1 MFLIKGNTGI
11 LSNILSKLILYVIV
25 VSILISCDS
34 IFNKKIEKEPIA
46 RVGNTFL
53 YKGDVADFIG
63 SNMSKVDSASF
74 VANYINNWAS
84 KQLLLSKAKI
94 NLSEDKLVS
103 FEKLVANYRSD
114 LYIRSYKEA
123 LVHQVHDTIIS
134 ISELNSFY
142 KREKENFK
150 LKEKLVKL
158 RFVELPK
165 QFLNKSAVIEKLKR
179 FSKEDVAYLDSIGVQ
194 FKKMNL
200 NDSVWVKIHRVIKEI
215 SALTIE
221 NQNKYLKK
229 PQFFELQDS
238 LGVYLVNITDILNV
252 NDVAPL
258 SYIKPT
264 IEQLIINRRR
274 LDYIRKLET
283 EIIDEAIK
291 EQEFEIYVKDE

>member
-1 MFLIKGNTGI
+1 MYIIK
-11 LSNILSKLILYVIV
+11 LSKLIFYVITV
-25 VSILISCDS
+25 TILISCDS
-34 IFNKKIEKEPIA
+34 IFNKKTEKEPIA

-53 YKGDVADFIG
+53 YKEDVADFIG
-63 SNMSKVDSASF
+63 SNMAKVDSASF
-74 VANYINNWAS
+74 VANYINNWAL

-123 LVHQVHDTIIS
+123 LAQQVQDTIIS
-134 ISELNSFY
+134 TSELDTFY
-142 KREKENFK
+142 KRQKENFR
-150 LKEKLVKL
+150 LKEKLIKL
-158 RFVELPK
+158 RFIELPK
-165 QFLNKSAVIEKLKR
+165 QFLNKSEVIEKLKR

-200 NDSVWVKIHRVIKEI
+200 NDSVWVKSHRIIKEI
-215 SALTIE
+215 PALTIE
-221 NQNKYLKK
+221 NQDRYLKN

-238 LGVYLVNITDILNV
+238 FGVYLTKVTDILNI

-264 IEQLIINRRR
+264 IEQLIMNRRR

>member
-1 MFLIKGNTGI
+1 MFLIRR
-11 LSNILSKLILYVIV
+11 NIHVLPKLIFYVIV
-25 VSILISCDS
+25 VAILISCDS

-53 YKGDVADFIG
+53 YKEDVADLVG
-63 SNMSKVDSASF
+63 SNMSKLNSASF
-74 VANYINNWAS
+74 VTNYINNWALQ
-84 KQLLLSKAKI
+84 QLLLSKAKI
-94 NLSEDKLVS
+94 NLSEDKLAS
-103 FEKLVANYRSD
+103 FEKLAANYRAD

-123 LVHQVHDTIIS
+123 LVQQVQDTVIGM
-134 ISELNSFY
+134 SEINSFY
-142 KREKENFK
+142 KRQKENFR

-165 QFLNKSAVIEKLKR
+165 QFLNKSRVVEKLKR
-179 FSKEDVAYLDSIGVQ
+179 FSEEDVAYLDSIGVQ

-200 NDSVWVKIHRVIKEI
+200 NDSTWVKTHRIIKEI
-215 SALTIE
+215 PGLTIE
-221 NQNKYLKK
+221 NQGRYLKK

-238 LGVYLVNITDILNV
+238 FGVYLVKVMDILNI

-258 SYIKPT
+258 SFIKPT